1 MGLKADLDVE
11 VAKIFRENWDVEDT
25 EYVPE
30 AEDILLGSNHA
41 ERLEKAAVLYA
52 DLSDSTKLVD
62 GSKWGFAAEIYKAF
76 LHCSAKI
83 IRDEGGEITA
93 YDGDRIMA
101 IFIGSTK
108 NTSAVRSA
116 LKINYA
122 RINIINPALKKQ
134 YPESSYEIQHV
145 VGIDLSE
152 LHAARTGVR
161 GDNDLVWVGRA
172 ANHAA
177 KLSSFA
183 PGYATALQ
191 KRCTTAYTAVLDS
204 PGTNQCGRPCC
215 GPRWETSGFTVPP
228 TPGGLT
234 KRDKVATERPKKP
247 NCGIF
252 CRLCYGC
259 CANS

>member
-183 PGYATALQ
+183 PGYATRITEEVHDSLHSSARLSGDKSMWEAMLWTEMGN
-191 KRCTTAYTAVLDS
+191 KRIYRSSYTWRID
-204 PGTNQCGRPCC
+204 
-215 GPRWETSGFTVPP
+215 
-228 TPGGLT
+228 
-234 KRDKVATERPKKP
+234 
-247 NCGIF
+247 
-252 CRLCYGC
+252 
-259 CANS
+259 